1 MRDGGGGSKR
11 KAVARTGAVV
21 GHELVVGSALLNLAV
36 SQDADRRRVSDCA
49 EAVGDEADGA
59 VFGLDQCVERALDES
74 LALRVQ
80 RRRGLVEED
89 CPQQRW
95 TVRLGNSSQTKPIV
109 AALTDPWHSQHHPR
123 DGDPLALTARQP
135 HPLLPDPRLEAV
147 LKLLD
152 KLPRVCLLGRDSEV
166 FFGVRILLQPV
177 WAQHG
182 S

>member
-1 MRDGGGGSKR
+1 MLSFVWINVSSAPWTRASLCVSSADVASSR
-11 KAVARTGAVV
+11 K
-21 GHELVVGSALLNLAV
+21 
-36 SQDADRRRVSDCA
+36 
-49 EAVGDEADGA
+49 
-59 VFGLDQCVERALDES
+59 
-74 LALRVQ
+74 
-80 RRRGLVEED
+80 
-89 CPQQRW
+89 
-95 TVRLGNSSQTKPIV
+95 TVRSNGETIRLGNSHKTRPTV
-109 AALTDPWHSQHHPR
+109 AELTDPWHPQHYPR